1 MTEEKI
7 ELSND
12 ELELLQKH
20 ADELGVSI
28 EEAAQ
33 RVMLEGLGSV
43 LTDISPSTMALT
55 KILRD
60 SKVPNK

>member
-7 ELSND
+7 ELSNE

-20 ADELGVSI
+20 ADELGVSL

-33 RVMLEGLGSV
+33 RAMNEGVGSV
-43 LTDISPSTMALT
+43 LTDISPSSMAMK

>member
-7 ELSND
+7 ELSNE
-12 ELELLQKH
+12 ELKLLQKH

-33 RVMLEGLGSV
+33 RVMDEGFGSV
-43 LTDISPSTMALT
+43 LTDICPSSMAIN

>member
-7 ELSND
+7 ELSNE
-12 ELELLQKH
+12 ELELLEKH
-20 ADELGVSI
+20 ADELGVSL

-43 LTDISPSTMALT
+43 LTDISPSSMALT

>member
-7 ELSND
+7 ELSNE
-12 ELELLQKH
+12 ELKLLQKH
-20 ADELGVSI
+20 ADELGVSL

-33 RVMLEGLGSV
+33 RAMLEGLSSV
-43 LTDISPSTMALT
+43 LTDICPSSMAMK

>member
-7 ELSND
+7 ELSNE

-20 ADELGVSI
+20 ADELGVSL

-33 RVMLEGLGSV
+33 RAMLEGLSSV
-43 LTDISPSTMALT
+43 LTDISPSSMAIK
-55 KILRD
+55 KILRP
-60 SKVPNK
+60 SKSPNK

>member
-1 MTEEKI
+1 MTEEEIK
-7 ELSND
+7 LSNE

-20 ADELGVSI
+20 ADELGVSL

-33 RVMLEGLGSV
+33 RAMLEGLSSV
-43 LTDISPSTMALT
+43 LTDISPSSMALT

>member
-7 ELSND
+7 ELSNE

-20 ADELGVSI
+20 ADELGVSL

-43 LTDISPSTMALT
+43 LTDISPSSMALT

>member
-7 ELSND
+7 ELSNE

-20 ADELGVSI
+20 ADELGVSL

-33 RVMLEGLGSV
+33 RAMLEGLGSV
-43 LTDISPSTMALT
+43 LTDICPSSMAMK

-60 SKVPNK
+60 SKVPNQ

>member
-7 ELSND
+7 ELSNE

-20 ADELGVSI
+20 ADELGVSL

-33 RVMLEGLGSV
+33 RAMLEGLGSV
-43 LTDISPSTMALT
+43 LTDISPSSMAMK

-60 SKVPNK
+60 SKAPNK

>member
-7 ELSND
+7 ELSNE

-20 ADELGVSI
+20 AYELGVSL

-33 RVMLEGLGSV
+33 RAMLEGLGSV
-43 LTDISPSTMALT
+43 LTDISPSSMAMS

>member
-7 ELSND
+7 ELSNE

-20 ADELGVSI
+20 ADELGVSL

-33 RVMLEGLGSV
+33 RAMLEGLGSV
-43 LTDISPSTMALT
+43 LTDISPSSMALT

>member
-7 ELSND
+7 ELSNE

-20 ADELGVSI
+20 ADELGVSL

-33 RVMLEGLGSV
+33 RAMLEGLGSV
-43 LTDISPSTMALT
+43 LTDISPSSMAIN
-55 KILRD
+55 KILRP
-60 SKVPNK
+60 SKSPNK

>member
-7 ELSND
+7 ELSN
-12 ELELLQKH
+12 EESELLQKH
-20 ADELGVSI
+20 ADELGVSL

-33 RVMLEGLGSV
+33 RAMLEGLGSV
-43 LTDISPSTMALT
+43 LTDISPSSMAMK

-60 SKVPNK
+60 SKAPNK